1 MRIASIVINAVIFAV
16 TAVLLVRCFYMEGR
30 WQLRRG
36 LKAFRYFTVLSNA
49 FCALTALAMAIGQ
62 LRGAVSP
69 FLLTF
74 KYLGTASVA
83 VTLLTVVL
91 FLGPTQGYRA
101 LLSGD
106 SFYMHLAGPL
116 LAIGSFCFLEKR
128 GMTMATALTGL
139 LPVLLY
145 GVVYLYKVVYAPQEK
160 RWEDFYGFNR
170 GGKWP
175 VAFGAMLVGTAAVCL
190 LLWRV

>member
-1 MRIASIVINAVIFAV
+1 MKIASIVINIVIFAV
-16 TAVLLVRCFYMEGR
+16 TSVLLVRCFHAEGR

-49 FCALTALAMAIGQ
+49 LCALTALVMAVGQ
-62 LRGAVSP
+62 LRGALTPAV
-69 FLLTF
+69 LTF
-74 KYLGTASVA
+74 KYLGTVSVT
-83 VTLLTVVL
+83 VTLLTVFL

-116 LAIGSFCFLEKR
+116 LAIVSFCFLEKR
-128 GMTMATALTGL
+128 DMTMATALTGL

-145 GVVYLYKVVYAPQEK
+145 GVVYLYRVVCVSEEK

-175 VAFGAMLVGTAAVCL
+175 VAFGAMIAGTAVVCL
-190 LLWRV
+190 LFWLV

>member
-1 MRIASIVINAVIFAV
+1 MRIASIVINSVIFAV
-16 TAVLLVRCFYMEGR
+16 TSVLLVRCFYMEGR

-69 FLLTF
+69 LLLTF

-83 VTLLTVVL
+83 VTLLTVFL

-128 GMTMATALTGL
+128 DMTMATALTGL

-145 GVVYLYKVVYAPQEK
+145 GVVYLNKVVYAPQEK

>member
-1 MRIASIVINAVIFAV
+1 MRIASIVINAVIFVV
-16 TAVLLVRCFYMEGR
+16 TTVLLVRCFYKEGQ

-49 FCALTALAMAIGQ
+49 FCALTALAMAISQ
-62 LRGAVSP
+62 LGGAASP
-69 FLLTF
+69 AVLTF
-74 KYLGTASVA
+74 KYLGTVSVT
-83 VTLLTVVL
+83 VTLMTVFL

-116 LAIGSFCFLEKR
+116 LAIVSFCFMEKR
-128 GMTMATALTGL
+128 DMTMATALTGL

-145 GVVYLYKVVYAPQEK
+145 GVVYLNRVVYAPEEK

-175 VAFGAMLVGTAAVCL
+175 VAFGAMLVGTAVVCL
-190 LLWRV
+190 LFWIV